1 MNKQSVNVR
10 SGAFLFKQ
18 LLVESLLFFQQQKIE
33 TVWYEYGE
41 IVNAS
46 EISMGTDKIYDVCY

>member
-18 LLVESLLFFQQQKIE
+18 LLVETLLFFQQQKIE

-46 EISMGTDKIYDVCY
+46 EI